1 VWLAVG
7 KEIICES
14 MGQRSPSSRARA
26 CCWDSC
32 PVCLNKSPLRQIRL
46 PAPSSAVEDII
57 KLSRADI
64 SEAVILNFIDT
75 SGTLYD
81 LKPRDVIR
89 LRDEGVKDSVINAM
103 IDQRRKF
110 ETNAAPTI
118 APEPAPAPA
127 VQTPCPV
134 SCNLCGGP
142 MYCKREPISTVYVIP
157 YSSSRPAYASYGMLR
172 LWLWELGFIFLLR
185 TVAASLPWSV
195 ALSLRTLA
203 RMQPSVL
210 SDCHVSP
217 SADLSGPSRGGEKS
231 NTTLPGSSITK

>member
-1 VWLAVG
+1 MRINGPKFAIFSCASLLLGFLPCMAQQV
-7 KEIICES
+7 
-14 MGQRSPSSRARA
+14 SSAA
-26 CCWDSC
+26 
-32 PVCLNKSPLRQIRL
+32 IRL

-110 ETNAAPTI
+110 ETNAAPTV
-118 APEPAPAPA
+118 APEPTPTPA
-127 VQTPCPV
+127 VQSPCPV

-157 YSSSRPAYASYGMLR
+157 YSSSRPAYASYGYGYGNWGSYAYYGPWQR
-172 LWLWELGFIFLLR
+172 PFRGPWLYRCGHWHGCNHRF
-185 TVAASLPWSV
+185 
-195 ALSLRTLA
+195 
-203 RMQPSVL
+203 
-210 SDCHVSP
+210 
-217 SADLSGPSRGGEKS
+217 
-231 NTTLPGSSITK
+231 